1 MKWGLD
7 ETETNEVLGKG
18 CITEEGWK
26 RIEAL
31 KKAILRK
38 VASLLQGD
46 CTDTT
51 HKFRGARSDCLRCL
65 ASLWEETKEVAGGD

>member
-1 MKWGLD
+1 MWELD

-31 KKAILRK
+31 KKAILRHVVEEGEK
-38 VASLLQGD
+38 RCPLLTKRYD
-46 CTDTT
+46 D
-51 HKFRGARSDCLRCL
+51 RARLRRECAHCWAEL
-65 ASLWEETKEVAGGD
+65 KQEAGC